1 MVKGPFTTMSKF
13 ITGAFKLNAVMFRC
27 LTLRGIQSP
36 EVGSLSAIWQ
46 VLRAKVRIS
55 LGGVLPGGSQREALG
70 AKGSVILS
78 QAGFLTS
85 NYTETQNGSCPAA
98 AISVPEKSRCVR

>member
-1 MVKGPFTTMSKF
+1 
-13 ITGAFKLNAVMFRC
+13 MFRC

-85 NYTETQNGSCPAA
+85 NYTETQNGSCLAA